1 MISLP
6 ITRAINR
13 RALFAFTFVLA
24 TLVIVTAGVVV
35 ELQRENLRSAVQ
47 AALRT
52 DLVLLGELATDALL
66 QSNYAAVQ
74 RLLERW
80 SGRRSDFTAISAVM
94 PNGFVLAEIHSDR
107 AVKSPLEVDYEVVFG
122 ERVLLTLRAVSDF
135 AYRESEF
142 VSILVN
148 ATVVSVVLIMIFGWM
163 LWWTLKRT
171 AIEPLEK
178 QILAREEKE
187 KELTQRTAQLESAIE
202 EIESFNYSVS
212 HDLRTPLRAI
222 AGFSQALLEDYGA
235 ILDAD
240 GRGCLERV
248 RTATQRMGLLI
259 DGLLRLSQVGRT
271 ELKVTEVDLSGLAR
285 DILTRIAQVDP
296 GRQVD
301 TYVADNLRATGDAQL
316 LAIAFEN
323 LLGNAWKYTAKTPQA
338 RIEFS
343 ASHQDGEVVYSVC
356 DNGAGF
362 DMRYASSKLFRP
374 FQRMHSTVDFP
385 GTGIGLAT
393 VARIIKSHHG
403 RTWAHA
409 IVDQGAT
416 IYFTLKLG

>member
-1 MISLP
+1 MITVP

-24 TLVIVTAGVVV
+24 TLVIVTASVAV
-35 ELQRENLRSAVQ
+35 ELQRENLRSVVQ
-47 AALRT
+47 ATLRT
-52 DLVLLGELATDALL
+52 DLILLGELATDALL

-80 SGRRSDFTAISAVM
+80 SGRRSDVTDISAVM
-94 PNGFVLAEIHSDR
+94 PNGFVLAEIHSGR
-107 AVKSPLEVDYEVVFG
+107 AVSSPFAVDSEVVFDG
-122 ERVLLTLRAVSDF
+122 RTLLTLRAVSDF
-135 AYRESEF
+135 AYRENDF

-148 ATVVSVVLIMIFGWM
+148 ATVVSVVLIFVFGWM

-178 QILAREEKE
+178 QIRAREEKE
-187 KELTQRTAQLESAIE
+187 KELTRRTVQLESAIE

-222 AGFSQALLEDYGA
+222 AGFSQALLEDYGTT
-235 ILDAD
+235 LDAD
-240 GRGCLERV
+240 GRGCLVRI

-259 DGLLRLSQVGRT
+259 DDLLRLSNVSRT
-271 ELKVTEVDLSGLAR
+271 ELKVTDVDLSGLAR

-296 GRQVD
+296 ERQVEIF
-301 TYVADNLRATGDAQL
+301 VAENLRATGDVQL
-316 LAIAFEN
+316 LTIAFEN

-338 RIEFS
+338 RIEFT
-343 ASHQDGEVVYSVC
+343 ASHQDGEVVYSIR

-374 FQRMHSTVDFP
+374 FQRMHSAADFP
-385 GTGIGLAT
+385 GSGIGLAT

-403 RTWAHA
+403 RTWAHGV
-409 IVDQGAT
+409 VDEGAT